1 MTVDLTEQYD
11 ELKKEFAN
19 IIKELDTAKL
29 FIDYLDG
36 ADKVIAALT
45 KGMEPV
51 GKPRKYEELKDY
63 EKEYLQSIETQAVE
77 AVNRICIA
85 ALPKALYAPSVRL
98 LAEKLTETGS
108 EGRGL
113 SALFYHRA
121 AELARN
127 QIYSLMKIACSI
139 VTNMKNVELAKKTL
153 LDGAEQ
159 MINMELRLL
168 NEEKKIL
175 GFLKGDSLTGEEG
188 KSVRQILDGTYI
200 EAEAQ
205 LNSYIKLRHENWYFL
220 DISEDPDH
228 PLPQFIKLLAIACKH
243 GNIRNARG
251 RLASIDNLE
260 N

>member
-1 MTVDLTEQYD
+1 MAVDLTEQYD
-11 ELKKEFAN
+11 EFKKELAN

-29 FIDYLDG
+29 FIDYLDC
-36 ADKVIAALT
+36 ADKVMAALN
-45 KGMEPV
+45 KGMKPV

-63 EKEYLQSIETQAVE
+63 EKEYLLSIETQAVD
-77 AVNRICIA
+77 AVNRICTA

-108 EGRGL
+108 DGRDL
-113 SALFYHRA
+113 SALYYHRA
-121 AELARN
+121 TELARN

-159 MINMELRLL
+159 MIDMELGLL
-168 NEEKKIL
+168 NEEKKIAGL
-175 GFLKGDSLTGEEG
+175 LKDDSLTEEEG
-188 KSVRQILDGTYI
+188 KSVRKMLDGTYI

-205 LNSYIKLRHENWYFL
+205 LNSYIRLRYENWYFL
-220 DISEDPDH
+220 DVSEDPDH
-228 PLPQFIKLLAIACKH
+228 PLSQFIKLLSTVCKH

-251 RLASIDNLE
+251 SLASIDNLE